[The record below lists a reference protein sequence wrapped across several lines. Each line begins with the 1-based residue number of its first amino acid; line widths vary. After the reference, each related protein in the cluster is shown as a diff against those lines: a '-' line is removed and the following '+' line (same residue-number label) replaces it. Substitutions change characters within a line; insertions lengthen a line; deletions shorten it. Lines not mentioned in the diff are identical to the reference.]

1 MASRSDTGFPL
12 IPAPMALAV
21 DTLSAAAASSSRRSP
36 VPSRTST
43 SAERTTAIT
52 PTTPSATPAAA
63 STTTATTPTAATIR
77 RPAKNPRHPIFN
89 EDIFSRFYATPF
101 LALHFALYCAV
112 PLYYLLH
119 YSPFRDFG
127 GPGGA
132 LNHVVKWSL
141 FVLTQYATAVIV
153 TSWDGR
159 YRVQRDA
166 VVCVVMLVGLAAAT
180 GLKALVFDG
189 MAVPKG

>member
-21 DTLSAAAASSSRRSP
+21 DTLSAAATTSRRSP
-36 VPSRTST
+36 VSSRNPATAGRTST
-43 SAERTTAIT
+43 
-52 PTTPSATPAAA
+52 PTTSAAA
-63 STTTATTPTAATIR
+63 APLPPPSTAAVTTTTTTATTSSS

-101 LALHFALYCAV
+101 LVFHFALYGAI
-112 PLYYLLH
+112 PLYYMLH

-127 GPGGA
+127 SGA

-159 YRVQRDA
+159 YRVQRDVA
-166 VVCVVMLVGLAAAT
+166 ACVVMLVGLAAAT
-180 GLKALVFDG
+180 GLKALVEGMDG
-189 MAVPKG
+189 SKG